1 MYTIGTCMIGCASDP
16 PSDVAHVQFNSRIA
30 FKLVW
35 APPLYN
41 RYAISFAHVI
51 LYINTIIYPPLYNTH
66 ANPPLYNSFVLI
78 DDDGALLGQGSP
90 TGQLPASGDRRRN
103 YSVVQGSKYA
113 VEADKIGASS

>member
-1 MYTIGTCMIGCASDP
+1 MIGCASDP

-41 RYAISFAHVI
+41 
-51 LYINTIIYPPLYNTH
+51 
-66 ANPPLYNSFVLI
+66 SFVLI
-78 DDDGALLGQGSP
+78 DDDGALLTKGTPS
-90 TGQLPASGDRRRN
+90 GQLPSAGERRRN
-103 YSVVQGSKYA
+103 YSIVQGSKYA